1 MYTCEQVIII
11 DDNIQE
17 IPILDEES
25 QDIPL
30 LDEEGQEIPIHD
42 DGIQEIPILE
52 DKEADITVTDG
63 YPIIYYGSLT
73 KVIPFTLTDF
83 KQLGTKQKYV
93 LAIPQKDHKLRNP
106 FVKKIIVEKADAEE
120 ETPTFMTPVVC
131 GERLL
136 STGTMKI
143 YVTIDLSV
151 YTAYEGKIYLEGE

>member
-1 MYTCEQVIII
+1 MYKCEQVIII
-11 DDNIQE
+11 DDN
-17 IPILDEES
+17 
-25 QDIPL
+25 
-30 LDEEGQEIPIHD
+30 
-42 DGIQEIPILE
+42 IQEIPILE

-63 YPIIYYGSLT
+63 YPIIYYSCLT

-93 LAIPQKDHKLRNP
+93 LAIPQKDHGLENP
-106 FVKKIIVEKADAEE
+106 FVKKIVVEKADAEE

-136 STGTMKI
+136 PTGTLKI

-151 YTAYEGKIYLEGE
+151 YTAYEGKIYLEGENKQWH